1 MSFSTRVQ
9 DVSPMLPPKRLEV
22 QPFGTA
28 YVYPLDSKHGVS
40 ISLPTWD
47 STIAYFEEL
56 EEWKNEH
63 IEWCYPR
70 FFINRPIREL
80 ADTAFKKLNIATDGG
95 TACLLFPTVTF
106 ARDCAKYIA
115 KEKPDVIID
124 IVQFKTPRNCARSA
138 AQILSIASFAIAV
151 FPKEVEFP
159 AMMFWMNVGGG
170 LTTRHAVFAKDY
182 IDYLEPISSNQKT
195 EIQPPQAI
203 TTLPTPSW
211 VHDIALTAMHVKS
224 AIASLSTSENS
235 SLPVIT
241 ADHVTLYPTGM
252 SAIYH
257 ASQALQ
263 AVATTST
270 VVAFGW
276 MYDETIHNL
285 KHGPWEKFIGY
296 KRGTEQDL
304 EHLTDSLKAG
314 ERIGA
319 LFCELPSNIFL
330 SSVPLQ
336 RLRALSDE
344 YGFTLA
350 CDDTVAGLINLD
362 LVPYVDVILT
372 SLTKM
377 FSGASDVTGGSVI
390 INPASRY
397 YNTVHSALQ
406 ARYQPAFVFPLDTKA
421 LRHNC
426 QHVRWRAQRCN
437 ENALSVAQMLHGHP
451 LIKRLNY
458 PYFDESL
465 PVYQSLM
472 REGGGY
478 GCVMGVIFHDE
489 NVAHRFYDML
499 NVPKGSSFGTNFTI
513 AVPFA
518 LLVHYYNRD
527 RVAAHGL
534 PEHIIRISVGL
545 ENVEDIK
552 AAIQTALAECYEGT
566 EGTQRESKL

>member
-1 MSFSTRVQ
+1 MVSSTLVQ
-9 DVSPMLPPKRLEV
+9 GVLPIIPPKRLEE

-28 YVYPLDSKHGVS
+28 YVYPPESKHGVS

-47 STIAYFEEL
+47 STIAYFEEP

-70 FFINRPIREL
+70 PIREL
-80 ADTAFKKLNIATDGG
+80 ADAALERLNIATGG
-95 TACLLFPTVTF
+95 DTACLLFPTASF
-106 ARDCAKYIA
+106 ARDCAKHIV
-115 KEKPDVIID
+115 KEKPDVIVD
-124 IVQFKTPRNCARSA
+124 IVQFQSPKNCDRSA
-138 AQILSIASFAIAV
+138 AQVLSIASFAIAV
-151 FPKEVEFP
+151 FPKEAKLP
-159 AMMFWMNVGGG
+159 AMMFWMYVGGG
-170 LTTRHAVFAKDY
+170 LTTRHAIFAKDY
-182 IDYLEPISSNQKT
+182 INYLEATSNNQKT
-195 EIQPPQAI
+195 KIQAPQPA

-211 VHDIALTAMHVKS
+211 VYDIVPTTMHVKS
-224 AIASLSTSENS
+224 IIANLSTSES
-235 SLPVIT
+235 FSLPVIT
-241 ADHVTLYPTGM
+241 ADHVTLYSTGM

-276 MYDETIHNL
+276 IYDETIHNL

-296 KRGTEQDL
+296 KRGTKQDL
-304 EHLTDSLKAG
+304 EDLTDRLKAG

-336 RLRALSDE
+336 RLRALADE
-344 YGFTLA
+344 YGFILA
-350 CDDTVAGLINLD
+350 CDDTVAGFINLD
-362 LVPYVDVILT
+362 LMPYVDVMLT

-390 INPASRY
+390 VNPASRD
-397 YNTVHSALQ
+397 YNTVQQALQ
-406 ARYQPAFVFPLDTKA
+406 SRYQPAFIFPLDTKA
-421 LRHNC
+421 LKHNS

-437 ENALSVAQMLHGHP
+437 ENALAVAQMLHGHP

-465 PVYQSLM
+465 PVYRSLM
-472 REGGGY
+472 RKGGGY
-478 GCVMGVIFHDE
+478 GPVMSIIFHDE
-489 NVAHRFYDML
+489 KVAHRFYNVL
-499 NVPKGSSFGTNFTI
+499 NIPKGSSFGTNFTI

-527 RVAAHGL
+527 RVAAYGL

-545 ENVEDIK
+545 EDVEDIK
-552 AAIQTALAECYEGT
+552 TAIRMALAKCY